1 MKSLFNS
8 ANPEVILGGFFGLVA
23 IVAILAEMAIA
34 GFDTMSIASGIKD
47 MAGTMVA
54 VMIFIIA
61 IQRLIPKKENLSFEE
76 KLTKALNNWCETNST
91 LIVKSTD
98 DNETGKYGFSMRTN
112 ITDFYRAIPQT
123 NKVGWF
129 VRMPIINEDLYNK
142 KDLQIDFH
150 LNKGTFFEGIELTKE
165 ELRAKYNELGN
176 LFCGF
181 INAKYSDFAIASQKD
196 DNIRVVIRTGIQ
208 NDADISR
215 FVDLLDSMVQAYLT
229 SANIKV

>member
-8 ANPEVILGGFFGLVA
+8 ANPEVILGGLFGLVA
-23 IVAILAEMAIA
+23 IFAIFAEMAIA

-61 IQRLIPKKENLSFEE
+61 IKRLLPKKEHLSFEE
-76 KLTKALNNWCETNST
+76 KLTKAINNWCETNST
-91 LIVKSTD
+91 LIVKSAD

-129 VRMPIINEDLYNK
+129 VRMPLINEAVYNK

-181 INAKYSDFAIASQKD
+181 INAKYSDFALASPKD

-215 FVDLLDSMVQAYLT
+215 YVNLLDSMIQAYLT

>member
-1 MKSLFNS
+1 
-8 ANPEVILGGFFGLVA
+8 
-23 IVAILAEMAIA
+23 
-34 GFDTMSIASGIKD
+34 
-47 MAGTMVA
+47 MVA

-91 LIVKSTD
+91 LIVKSAD